1 MSKQVST
8 IQQEPN
14 RNWIKITKEDA
25 PFEVVSCLY
34 WYSVYAT
41 PKQLKKWVLNYV
53 KNNIDKKLVKN
64 YSNGNRSNYEKVGSA
79 CRILEKGCPIEFVKE
94 IIDEG
99 LNEIKKNT
107 ISSRKRSAKAAKNS
121 LNKVKINPK
130 TKFDNELDGY
140 MFKIHSEVDRLIN
153 YPKIKKSEWF
163 DAESYF
169 KSKHIKPEFAV
180 EILNQL
186 NPTLNELK
194 LALEGEDEQLVEAY
208 SYLKRR
214 HHTRLIEF
222 VGDVVG
228 VAKKYSNKRT
238 FTKKGKKKRKKSTT
252 PDMMVKKL
260 PYLEKYD
267 ELNLI
272 SEDPKDIIGAT
283 ALFIYNVQSRLIY
296 MYIAD
301 SKGLSVKGASIIGFD
316 KKKSLIKKLR
326 NPKHTMHM
334 VSGNKAKLTKKF
346 VVQHIK
352 DVKTVEKPVREKL
365 NKNCIIVRIF

>member
-1 MSKQVST
+1 MSKQVS
-8 IQQEPN
+8 IAKEPD
-14 RNWIKITKEDA
+14 RDWTKITKKDA

-34 WYSVYAT
+34 WYRVYAT
-41 PKQLKKWVLNYV
+41 PKQLKRWTLNYV
-53 KNNIDKKLVKN
+53 KNNMDKKSAKN

-79 CRILEKGCPIEFVKE
+79 CRILEKGCPIELVKE
-94 IIDEG
+94 IINEG
-99 LNEIKKNT
+99 LGEIKRNT
-107 ISSRKRSAKAAKNS
+107 VLSRKRSVQAAKTS
-121 LNKVKINPK
+121 LSKVKVNPK
-130 TKFDNELDGY
+130 TKFNNELNEY
-140 MFKIHSEVDRLIN
+140 IHKINSEVDRLIN
-153 YPKIKKSEWF
+153 YPKTKKVEWF
-163 DAESYF
+163 NAESYF
-169 KSKHIKPEFAV
+169 KTKNIKPEFAV

-186 NPTLNELK
+186 NPVLNELK

-208 SYLKRR
+208 DYLKKRY
-214 HHTRLIEF
+214 HTRLIEF
-222 VGDVVG
+222 VGDIVE

-252 PDMMVKKL
+252 PNMMVKKL
-260 PYLEKYD
+260 PHLEKYD

-283 ALFIYNVQSRLIY
+283 ALFVYNVQSRLIY

-301 SKGLSVKGASIIGFD
+301 SKGLSVKGASITGFD
-316 KKKSLIKKLR
+316 KKKSLVKKLR

-334 VSGNKAKLTKKF
+334 VNGKVRLTKKF

-352 DVKTVEKPVREKL
+352 DIKTVEKPVRERL